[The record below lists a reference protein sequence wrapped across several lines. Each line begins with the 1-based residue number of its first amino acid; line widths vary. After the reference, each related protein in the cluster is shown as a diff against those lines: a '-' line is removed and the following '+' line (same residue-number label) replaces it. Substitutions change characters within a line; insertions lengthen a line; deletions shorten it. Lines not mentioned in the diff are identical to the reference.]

1 MLFSEKLKL
10 LRKEHNLTQEGLA
23 EQLGVSRQAITKWE
37 SGEGV
42 PEIENLKQLSALF
55 GVSIDELV
63 KDDDD
68 DLVKPLAARKMIK
81 QLEINH
87 TKHFDIKLCDCTELS
102 ILPCPE
108 EKVVV
113 ELSSNVTDGFVV
125 KADDIYNITDLS
137 VKNKKHAD
145 KPAIK
150 LYLPEKYIDE
160 IELKVKVGT
169 LNISD
174 LDVKKLELD
183 GELKYLNI
191 RGAARGKVILN
202 ATKCDIEA
210 SYEKFEG
217 ALEVNTFNSVARISL
232 PAGTVYRTVLKGHG
246 NSFEGATNTEDAEN
260 FIELNGIGSKLIIN
274 Q

>member
-42 PEIENLKQLSALF
+42 PEIENFKQLSALF

-63 KDDDD
+63 KDDADN
-68 DLVKPLAARKMIK
+68 LVKPLVARKMIK
-81 QLEINH
+81 QLNINH

-113 ELSSNVTDGFVV
+113 ELSSNITDGFVV
-125 KADDIYNITDLS
+125 KADDIYNKTDLS

-183 GELKYLNI
+183 GELKYLNV
-191 RGAARGKVILN
+191 RGTARGKVILN

-217 ALEVNTFNSVARISL
+217 ALEVNTFNSVARVSL
-232 PAGTVYRTVLKGHG
+232 PANTTYKTILKGHG
-246 NSFEGATNTEDAEN
+246 NSFENAVDTPDSKNIIG
-260 FIELNGIGSKLIIN
+260 LNGIGSKLIICE
-274 Q
+274 

>member
-23 EQLGVSRQAITKWE
+23 EQLSVSRQAITKWE

-42 PEIENLKQLSALF
+42 PEIENFKQLSALF
-55 GVSIDELV
+55 GISIDELV
-63 KDDDD
+63 KDDSDV
-68 DLVKPLAARKMIK
+68 LVAPLKARKLIK

-87 TKHFDIKLCDCTELS
+87 TKHFDIKLCDCTELN

-108 EKVVV
+108 EKIVI
-113 ELSSNVTDGFVV
+113 ELSSNITDGFAV
-125 KADDIYNITDLS
+125 KADDIYNKTDLC

-160 IELKVKVGT
+160 IELKAKIDT
-169 LNISD
+169 LNISN
-174 LDVKKLELD
+174 LDIKKLELD
-183 GELKYLNI
+183 GELKYLNM
-191 RGAARGKVILN
+191 RGTARGKVILN

-210 SYEKFEG
+210 SYEKFDG
-217 ALEVNTFNSVARISL
+217 VLEVNTFNSVARVSM
-232 PAGTVYRTVLKGHG
+232 PTGTIYRTILKGHG
-246 NSFEGATNTEDAEN
+246 NSFENAVDTPDAKN
-260 FIELNGIGSKLIIN
+260 VIELNGIGSKLIIS
-274 Q
+274 